1 MAFKERIPKGFLSVR
16 SYAKKMSVSTRT
28 IMRMIENKEIAVK
41 RGRWRWFIKV
51 EEGKHEL

>member
-16 SYAKKMSVSTRT
+16 SYAKRMRVSTRT
-28 IMRMIENKEIAVK
+28 IMRMIENNELDVK

-51 EEGKHEL
+51 EDEKS